1 MYQVAAIGEG
11 AMNKHYRI
19 LAGLLI
25 CGGNLSAS
33 AEDHTVE
40 ANVAEAQVIVQQF
53 AGQLKPALQ
62 AAMAEGGP
70 VNAINVCA
78 EKAPEIARRLSERSG
93 WQIRRVSLKARNPN
107 AVPDAWEKK
116 VLELFDKAV
125 VAGQSPQSL
134 AHQEA
139 INGQFRFM
147 KAQGVEPLC
156 LNCHGSN
163 LADDVRQTLQALYP
177 EDRATGYELGQ
188 IRGAISLVK
197 DPS

>member
-1 MYQVAAIGEG
+1 MKNY
-11 AMNKHYRI
+11 HLI
-19 LAGLLI
+19 LVGLFT

-33 AEDHTVE
+33 AEENKVE
-40 ANVAEAQVIVQQF
+40 VNVSEAQAIVQQF

-62 AAMAEGGP
+62 AAIAEGGP

-78 EKAPEIARRLSERSG
+78 EKAPEIARSLSEQSG
-93 WQIRRVSLKARNPN
+93 WKVRRVSLKARNPS
-107 AVPDAWEKK
+107 AVPDAWEKN
-116 VLELFDKAV
+116 VLEKFDQAI

-134 AHQEA
+134 AHQD
-139 INGQFRFM
+139 IVNGQFRFM

-163 LADDVRQTLQALYP
+163 LAEDVLKTLRARYP

-188 IRGAISLVK
+188 VRGAISLVK